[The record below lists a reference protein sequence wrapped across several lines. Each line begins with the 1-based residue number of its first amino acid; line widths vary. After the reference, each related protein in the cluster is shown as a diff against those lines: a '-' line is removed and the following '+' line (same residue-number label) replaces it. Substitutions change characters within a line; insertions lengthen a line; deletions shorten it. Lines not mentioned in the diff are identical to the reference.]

1 MTSALDLVKALCDEL
16 EEAMQA
22 LRFGG
27 LELPPHGVEGVTA
40 EAEGQ
45 DVHATLLD
53 VRARLDL
60 AEELM
65 TKARRE
71 RRKFRAKA
79 VQRQVERDESYDR
92 VMASLGE
99 GAVRR
104 EYEGTKD
111 REAKARMRVL
121 ELTQTANRA
130 AAARVMVDDC
140 FDGLKDTFFGLLN
153 VREELIARLRELQ
166 FQTVLER

>member
-1 MTSALDLVKALCDEL
+1 VTDGALDVVKALCDEL
-16 EEAMQA
+16 EEAMRV
-22 LRFGG
+22 LRFG
-27 LELPPHGVEGVTA
+27 T
-40 EAEGQ
+40 EAEPLVLPGHTAVGGE
-45 DVHATLLD
+45 VHEALLD
-53 VRARLDL
+53 VRARLDQ

-65 TKARRE
+65 TGARRE
-71 RRKFRAKA
+71 RRRFRAKA
-79 VQRQVERDESYDR
+79 VQRQVERDEEYDR
-92 VMASLGE
+92 VMAGLGE

-166 FQTVLER
+166 FESTLER

>member
-1 MTSALDLVKALCDEL
+1 VTDGALDLVKGLCAEL
-16 EEAMQA
+16 EEAMRV
-22 LRFGG
+22 LRFG
-27 LELPPHGVEGVTA
+27 T
-40 EAEGQ
+40 EAEPLVLPGHTAVG
-45 DVHATLLD
+45 DEVHEALLD

-65 TKARRE
+65 TKARGE
-71 RRKFRAKA
+71 RRRFRAKA
-79 VQRQVERDESYDR
+79 AQRQAERDEEYDR
-92 VMASLGE
+92 VMVKLGE

-111 REAKARMRVL
+111 REAKARVHVL

-153 VREELIARLRELQ
+153 IREELIARLRELQ
-166 FQTVLER
+166 FESALER

>member
-1 MTSALDLVKALCDEL
+1 MTSALDLVKGLCDEL
-16 EEAMQA
+16 EEAMRV
-22 LRFGG
+22 LRFG
-27 LELPPHGVEGVTA
+27 T
-40 EAEGQ
+40 EAEPLVLPGHTAVGGE
-45 DVHATLLD
+45 VHEALLD

-71 RRKFRAKA
+71 RRRFRAKA
-79 VQRQVERDESYDR
+79 VQRQVERDARYDQ

-111 REAKARMRVL
+111 REAKARVRVL

-130 AAARVMVDDC
+130 GAARVMVDDC

-153 VREELIARLRELQ
+153 IREELIARLRELQ
-166 FQTVLER
+166 FESTLER